1 MRARDLRI
9 GAEIIQRSGQDND
22 DDRSCAG
29 AARIRVVVVAL
40 STGDRANDQPDH
52 EHDSEDPHSSL
63 RSFQA
68 VAVSAR
74 PAASLAGAPPAPRQ
88 RPTATPGSPTTTPL
102 PPPPP
107 PQPPPA

>member
-29 AARIRVVVVAL
+29 AIRIRIVVMAL
-40 STGDRANDQPDH
+40 STGDRADDQPDH
-52 EHDSEDPHSSL
+52 EHDSEDPHSRL
-63 RSFQA
+63 RSFQT

-74 PAASLAGAPPAPRQ
+74 PEVSLAGPPGTRRQ
-88 RPTATPGSPTTTPL
+88 HHATTSASPTKTPI
-102 PPPPP
+102 PHSKWS
-107 PQPPPA
+107 